1 MAETN
6 TTENLTQAK
15 EYLTIALEVVK
26 SAEIKNDIAANLE
39 LLKSRTGTSGGNR
52 SRGVQKTLYMRFH
65 ENSMKNV
72 IDLIFLGHLK
82 FAKSLYRFANRFPAN
97 LRTIR

>member
-1 MAETN
+1 MRYFSQKPPSSKPIFTPIVLK
-6 TTENLTQAK
+6 TFQITYTEN
-15 EYLTIALEVVK
+15 
-26 SAEIKNDIAANLE
+26 NC
-39 LLKSRTGTSGGNR
+39 NR

-82 FAKSLYRFANRFPAN
+82 FAKFLYRFANRFPAN